1 MPHQKL
7 ETAVRTSVVFVNNM
21 NLRVENSLSPLAYP
35 SGKVYIFQ
43 VEEKPLVE

>member
-1 MPHQKL
+1 MPHQKF
-7 ETAVRTSVVFVNNM
+7 EAAVRTSVVFVNNM
-21 NLRVENSLSPLAYP
+21 NLRVENSLAPLAYP